1 MCPSPNSFL
10 IPLRLSV
17 MASDCSFDPP
27 VCLQVQDL
35 PRLRRRL
42 RDRRAALTPTEQRQ
56 AAQALAEQVLSL
68 PGWVAG
74 MRAGLTLAFDGEVD
88 TSPLMTA
95 LWARGV
101 EVFLPVI
108 DRQCSRLS
116 FAGHHPQ
123 APLQR
128 NGFGIPEPVHH
139 QRIGADQL
147 DVLFVPLVAV
157 DAQGNRVGMGGGFYD
172 RTLAGVDRPYL
183 LGMAHAFQ
191 QVSALPAQPWDVPL
205 DALVT
210 DVGLTLWRPWP
221 WSDDV
226 KGDGA

>member
-1 MCPSPNSFL
+1 M
-10 IPLRLSV
+10 V
-17 MASDCSFDPP
+17 SDCSFDPP
-27 VCLQVQDL
+27 VSLQVQDL
-35 PRLRRRL
+35 PRLRRRM
-42 RDRRAALTPTEQRQ
+42 RDRRVALTHSEQLQ
-56 AAQALAEQVLSL
+56 AAQALAERVLSL
-68 PGWVAG
+68 PGWSVG

-88 TSPLMTA
+88 TTPLMTA

-108 DRQCSRLS
+108 DRQHSRLS
-116 FAGHHPQ
+116 FVGHLPQ
-123 APLQR
+123 APLQP
-128 NGFGIPEPVHH
+128 NSFGIPEPVDG
-139 QRIGADQL
+139 QRVGADQL

-157 DAQGNRVGMGGGFYD
+157 DTQGNRVGMGGGFYD
-172 RTLAGVDRPYL
+172 RTLAGGDRPYL

-210 DVGLTLWRPWP
+210 DVGLTLWQPWL

-226 KGDGA
+226 KGDGK